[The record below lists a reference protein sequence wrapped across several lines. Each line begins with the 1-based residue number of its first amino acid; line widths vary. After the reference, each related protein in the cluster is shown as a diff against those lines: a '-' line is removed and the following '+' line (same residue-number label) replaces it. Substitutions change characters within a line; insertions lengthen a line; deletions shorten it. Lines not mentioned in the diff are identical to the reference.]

1 MLGLI
6 DCYMTSHV
14 SSFLIIIL
22 IIIVWEA
29 KCESV
34 NITVPQQECQEEQ
47 TIQMETKCEVVSE
60 DVMMP
65 VCVEVEDQEVEE
77 NCEDVTTA
85 LECFKSACKNVTRP
99 VFMKSC
105 REVRDEECEVIIE
118 QEMQEKCTKVEVVKY
133 EEVCNRITV
142 EECYDTEEWVC
153 EEEPQLDLTYG
164 APQVLLK
171 L

>member
-1 MLGLI
+1 MFCQL
-6 DCYMTSHV
+6 
-14 SSFLIIIL
+14 IL
-22 IIIVWEA
+22 ILVWEA

-34 NITVPQQECQEEQ
+34 NITVPQQDCQEEQ
-47 TIQMETKCEVVSE
+47 TIKMETKCEVLSE

-65 VCVEVEDQEVEE
+65 VCVEVVDQEVEE
-77 NCEDVTTA
+77 YCEEVATTM
-85 LECFKSACKNVTRP
+85 ECFKSACKNVTRP

-105 REVRDEECEVIIE
+105 RDVMDEKCEVIIE
-118 QEMQEKCTKVEVVKY
+118 QETQEKCTKVDVVKY

-142 EECYDTEEWVC
+142 EECYDAEEWVC
-153 EEEPQLDLTYG
+153 EDEQQLDLTYG